1 MEFSIPQAPA
11 VGLTTTEGEGYAKV
25 LDTSS
30 FDPIV
35 FLDNYNKSREAKLK
49 EDAKAAMERK
59 AKWKAYNIPVPTDIF
74 ESNMEEINT
83 AIEDWG
89 GVMQDAM
96 VSGVDPDSPEFYKEF
111 AKYKAKV
118 NQAAAEGK
126 QLEATVKGYFD
137 AVKNNPDKYDPEKFA
152 AWVEGLKEQP
162 NLKARQEYVAT
173 TNPLETEWDFEEIL
187 TEVLPPETVYE
198 SASGVTTTTTSKART
213 RENIENNIAKA
224 KLDPKKNAGIQEN
237 YEQGVKAGLWK
248 TPDEMID
255 WYTND
260 VWNKGAVNKTT
271 RESGGGGLNISLGDG
286 VTQYG
291 DVVVTDIYETNRGDL
306 KSYDTRLSQI
316 DTEIKEKKAKFD
328 GGDASV
334 KGDLDKLYKEKGDIE
349 NKKANYLAEGLN
361 GVAISKNGKDVPP
374 VSVYSD
380 SGELMA
386 FVPIKFYKTDKEGW
400 WRVEG
405 KRGKSAATYKTYQEA
420 DEKAKSIGGVVNA
433 KGEGEF
439 EVIVMDT
446 ATVSVPLSET
456 NKRILKGH
464 LGGFDV
470 TEHEKKKTKTTPSSS
485 TGEVKKKKA
494 LPQ

>member
-1 MEFSIPQAPA
+1 MEFGIPQAPA

-118 NQAAAEGK
+118 NQAASEGK
-126 QLEATVKGYFD
+126 QLENTVKGYFD

-173 TNPLETEWDFEEIL
+173 TNPLETEWDFEEL
-187 TEVLPPETVYE
+187 LVDVLPPATIYE
-198 SASGVTTTTTSKART
+198 SASGVTTTTTSKARV
-213 RENIENNIAKA
+213 RENIENNITKA
-224 KLDPKKNAGIQEN
+224 KLDPKKQAVVQEN
-237 YEQGVKAGLWK
+237 FERGQKANLWQ
-248 TPDEMID
+248 TPNEMIE
-255 WYTND
+255 WYTNEA
-260 VWNKGAVNKTT
+260 WNKGREDKTT
-271 RESGGGGLNISLGDG
+271 RTGGGGGLNINLGDG

-291 DVVVTDIYETNRGDL
+291 DVVVTDIYEKT
-306 KSYDTRLSQI
+306 KSNL
-316 DTEIKEKKAKFD
+316 
-328 GGDASV
+328 AS
-334 KGDLDKLYKEKGDIE
+334 
-349 NKKANYLAEGLN
+349 GLN
-361 GVAISKNGKDVPP
+361 GVAISKNGKEVAPINLEADN
-374 VSVYSD
+374 
-380 SGELMA
+380 GKLEA
-386 FVPIKFYKTDKEGW
+386 FVPIKFIKTKEGW

-405 KRGKSAATYKTYQEA
+405 KKGISRAITKTYEEA
-420 DEKAKSIGGVVNA
+420 AEKAKSLGGIVST
-433 KGEGEF
+433 KGNGEF

-446 ATVSVPLSET
+446 DTVSVPLSET
-456 NKRILKGH
+456 NKRVLQGH

-470 TEHEKKKTKTTPSSS
+470 VEHEKKVAKKEPKDEGVKVEDISMEVWRTMTLSERQAHLSKGGKAPTK
-485 TGEVKKKKA
+485 
-494 LPQ
+494 